1 MYAKKTNKKSVLLL
15 ILALALAVAAI
26 AGTVAWLT
34 ATDSETNTFTIGA
47 IDEPED
53 GPTSPVDP
61 TVPNGPENPK
71 EYNPQEDG
79 YIFEPYWDDEQEIA
93 PGGDYAKDPYVG
105 VGAGSEKAYIFVEVE
120 NSFESNSVYFK
131 LNTGW
136 TAVENQCVSITIDSE
151 TYYVS
156 GIFTYD
162 EAIGGSNEEA
172 WTSTPV
178 FSYVSVSDNA
188 TYKDL
193 AGAEYAEGDAE
204 TNTIVINA
212 FIHQAVDGNNANIS
226 KDTAQAAA
234 IAHFTAT
241 P

>member
-47 IDEPED
+47 IDEPSV
-53 GPTSPVDP
+53 GPTEP
-61 TVPNGPENPK
+61 TAPDVPNVPTEPDK
-71 EYNPQEDG
+71 YDPSADG

-105 VGAGSEKAYIFVEVE
+105 VGADSEAAYIFVEVE
-120 NSFESNSVYFK
+120 NSFENNSVYFK
-131 LNTGW
+131 LNNGW
-136 TAVENQCVSITIDSE
+136 TAVENECVSITIEGE

-156 GIFTYD
+156 GIFAYD
-162 EAIGGSNEEA
+162 EAIGGSNEET

-188 TYKDL
+188 TYEDL
-193 AGAEYAEGDAE
+193 AGEAYDEEGAK

-212 FIHQAVDGNNANIS
+212 FIHQAVDGNGETIEKS
-226 KDTAQAAA
+226 VAQTAA
-234 IAHFTAT
+234 ISYFKAN
-241 P
+241 